1 MSVRRRWLGWVIAA
15 AAVLAVLA
23 VGIPFI
29 YIHFIEGPPPAPLGL
44 RGGSPAASGHTRPA
58 STSSAG
64 PVAGSLAGSWRVGS
78 GSVVGYRVKE
88 ILLGQDNIAVGRTR
102 SVAGHMTIAGGAL
115 TQAAFTVQMATI
127 RSDQTQRD
135 AQFDGRIMA
144 VSAYPTGT
152 FSLTR
157 PIRLGPLPA
166 IGTVRA
172 YSATGDL
179 TLHGHTRKVAFTVSA
194 KRTAGSIT
202 ISGSIPVKFAD
213 WSIPNPSFGSF
224 VTTQNRGSLE
234 FLLTFAR
241 T

>member
-1 MSVRRRWLGWVIAA
+1 MGDRCRCRSGRAGCGNPVYLHPLHRGPAACTARPARQLTCRIPPYPAGEHKLGKSSRRI
-15 AAVLAVLA
+15 
-23 VGIPFI
+23 
-29 YIHFIEGPPPAPLGL
+29 
-44 RGGSPAASGHTRPA
+44 RGGQ
-58 STSSAG
+58 
-64 PVAGSLAGSWRVGS
+64 S

-179 TLHGHTRKVAFTVSA
+179 TLHGHTRKVTFTVSA

-224 VTTQNRGSLE
+224 VTTQNHGSLE